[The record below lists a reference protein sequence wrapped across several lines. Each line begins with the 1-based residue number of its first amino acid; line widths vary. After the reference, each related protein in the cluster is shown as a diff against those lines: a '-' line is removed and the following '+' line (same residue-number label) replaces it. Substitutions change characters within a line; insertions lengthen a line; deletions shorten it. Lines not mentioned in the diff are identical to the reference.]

1 MLICQTDTYFLDDS
15 RQIIRRIICQ
25 NVAVEIQREFRKIY
39 LTIGMMKFSNSILLV
54 VDSRMKLFCRMKNAF
69 NFRKHNY
76 DPQAATTHG
85 HQSYIKIYSSL
96 NECG

>member
-1 MLICQTDTYFLDDS
+1 
-15 RQIIRRIICQ
+15 
-25 NVAVEIQREFRKIY
+25 
-39 LTIGMMKFSNSILLV
+39 MKFSNPILV

-85 HQSYIKIYSSL
+85 HQSYIKIYILDSSL
-96 NECG
+96 NECE